1 MNMIKEEEAISVI
14 SMEIESMEALH
25 NDEDQKDSFTAN
37 FFQQVCDLPFQ
48 EQMAKDPNERDEEFI
63 AFLSAT
69 TLPEIKMNEMEDKYQ
84 ARACHMINEVGIKP
98 IDIWNPLS
106 LLTDPGIEQVRDAST
121 IMGELRFLSR
131 TDPDQCQNLLNVVE
145 GFAHEMKSR
154 LPQFPRS
161 STRTGQL
168 TLFYQCLFQMKDI
181 VRIMKEVRR
190 C

>member
-106 LLTDPGIEQVRDAST
+106 LLTDPGIDQVRGQD
-121 IMGELRFLSR
+121 
-131 TDPDQCQNLLNVVE
+131 NLLYFINV
-145 GFAHEMKSR
+145 FSK
-154 LPQFPRS
+154 
-161 STRTGQL
+161 
-168 TLFYQCLFQMKDI
+168 
-181 VRIMKEVRR
+181 
-190 C
+190 